1 VLNEEG
7 EVVITTEHATN
18 ATVTSTDGTVIAYE
32 RIGQGPALIL
42 IDAAGH
48 YRELTSFAS
57 MINLLTPRF
66 TVYHYD
72 RRGRGSSTDTQPYAV
87 QREVEDLAALIEEA
101 SGSAYLY
108 AFSSGGLLALHAAM
122 AGLPIARMALLEP
135 PIERDEDRSAQRLFT
150 TELTNLL
157 AAGQPDRAVEFYL
170 TGIGVPDEIVASMRG
185 SASWSAMASV
195 APTLVYDSLISE
207 ATSFD
212 LLATVTV
219 PTLVLDS
226 KGSSDDLIGM
236 AATVAGALPNGF
248 HSSLAGEWHGVPDD
262 VLAPVLIDFFT
273 RHGTGS

>member
-1 VLNEEG
+1 M
-7 EVVITTEHATN
+7 EHVTS
-18 ATVTSTDGTVIAYE
+18 ATVTSADGTVIAYE

-48 YRELTSFAS
+48 YRGFTSFAGL
-57 MINLLTPRF
+57 IDLLAPKF
-66 TVYHYD
+66 SIYHYD
-72 RRGRGSSTDTQPYAV
+72 RRGRGSSTDTQPHAV
-87 QREVEDLAALIEEA
+87 QREVEDLAALIAEA
-101 SGSAYLY
+101 GGSAFLY

-135 PIERDEDRSAQRLFT
+135 PIELQEDRSAQRLFT
-150 TELTNLL
+150 TELSNLL
-157 AAGQPDRAVEFYL
+157 AAGEPDRAVEFYL

-212 LLATVTV
+212 LLVSVTV

-226 KGSSDDLIGM
+226 EGSSDDLIGM

-248 HSSLAGEWHGVPDD
+248 HRSLAGEWHGVSDD

-273 RHGTGS
+273 WRETGS

>member
-1 VLNEEG
+1 
-7 EVVITTEHATN
+7 VITMEHATS
-18 ATVTSTDGTVIAYE
+18 ATVMSTDGTVIAYE

-48 YRELTSFAS
+48 YREFTSFAGLIDRLARES
-57 MINLLTPRF
+57 

-72 RRGRGSSTDTQPYAV
+72 RRGRGSSTDTQPYTV

-101 SGSAYLY
+101 GGSAFVY

-122 AGLPIARMALLEP
+122 ARLPISRMALLEP
-135 PIERDEDRSAQRLFT
+135 PIEPDEDRSAQRLFT
-150 TELTNLL
+150 TELSNLL
-157 AAGQPDRAVEFYL
+157 AAGQPGRAVEFYL
-170 TGIGVPDEIVASMRG
+170 TGIGVPDEIVESMRG
-185 SASWSAMASV
+185 STAWSAMESV

-207 ATSFD
+207 ATSFE
-212 LLATVTV
+212 LLAAVRV

-226 KGSSDDLIGM
+226 EGSSDDLIGM

-248 HSSLAGEWHGVPDD
+248 HRSLAGEWHGVSDE

-273 RHGTGS
+273 GA